1 MLEIDRVTFV
11 EELLGKLQD
20 FAQEAA
26 HRDYAM
32 IERMLDRWIIELAE
46 QQARS
51 AQSRVE
57 VLKYFAQIAIE
68 NQEFME
74 NEIDRTA
81 AN

>member
-20 FAQEAA
+20 FAQEATI
-26 HRDYAM
+26 REYTM
-32 IERMLDRWIIELAE
+32 IECMLDRWVIELAE

-51 AQSRVE
+51 VQSRVE
-57 VLKYFAQIAIE
+57 VLKYFAQIRIE
-68 NQEFME
+68 NHEFME
-74 NEIDRTA
+74 NETDRTA